1 MSQKLPI
8 NNFQRI
14 EDTSQFKEDFI
25 KNYYEE
31 KHKEY
36 FLEVDV
42 KYLENVHDL
51 HDDLPFL
58 PERIKIEKVEK
69 LVANSHD
76 KTEYVINIR
85 KIKRS
90 IKK

>member
-51 HDDLPFL
+51 TMIYHFYLK
-58 PERIKIEKVEK
+58 E
-69 LVANSHD
+69 
-76 KTEYVINIR
+76 
-85 KIKRS
+85 
-90 IKK
+90 

>member
-58 PERIKIEKVEK
+58 PERIKIEKFEK

-76 KTEYVINIR
+76 KTEYVINIK